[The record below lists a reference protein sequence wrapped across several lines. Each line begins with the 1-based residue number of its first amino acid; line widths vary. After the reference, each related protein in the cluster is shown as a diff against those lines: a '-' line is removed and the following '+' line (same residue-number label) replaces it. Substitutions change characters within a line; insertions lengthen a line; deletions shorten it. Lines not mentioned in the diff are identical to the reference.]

1 MYIKKSRVIVSVIA
15 IVILTAVLTT
25 LILNPFGIDNTDK
38 FLKFSVISR
47 IINSA
52 YYDDIDRA
60 ESAEMAIAGVAASTG
75 DPYTQYYWGDTA
87 IEYMEQLQGDYC
99 GVGMYI
105 KCDTEENLI
114 TVVSS
119 IAGSPAEEAGI
130 TTDDKILKIDGQV
143 YTGEQLNEASDYM
156 RGEEGTDVTLSI
168 RKAKDNSEQE
178 LTLTRRKIV
187 IETVASKMLDNGIGY
202 LNISQ
207 FTENVSGSVKEHLD
221 NLSNEEMKSL
231 IIDLRNN
238 PGGILNEAVNISSM
252 FIDTD
257 EIVTYTLDKNGKRS
271 EFKSTDYLGA
281 GKKYAMDIV
290 ILVNGGSASASE
302 VLTGALKDYGKAYV
316 IGEKTYG
323 KGIVQSVMAVGANN
337 ILSVTTSRYYSP
349 NGVCIH
355 GTGIEPD
362 RTIEMSYEN
371 MITDINKG
379 IGNDIQLKEAVKYLT
394 K

>member
-1 MYIKKSRVIVSVIA
+1 MYIKKSRVIVSVIV

-25 LILNPFGIDNTDK
+25 LVLNPFGIENTDK

-52 YYDDIDRA
+52 YYDDIDRG

-187 IETVASKMLDNGIGY
+187 IETVASKVLDNGIGY

-207 FTENVSGSVKEHLD
+207 FTENVSGNVKEHLE
-221 NLSNEEMKSL
+221 NLSNEGMKSL

-238 PGGILNEAVNISSM
+238 PGGILDEAVNISSM

-271 EFKSTDYLGA
+271 EFKSIDFLGN
-281 GKKYAMDIV
+281 GQKYTMDIV

>member
-1 MYIKKSRVIVSVIA
+1 MYIKKSRVIASVIA

-25 LILNPFGIDNTDK
+25 LVLNPFGIENTDK
-38 FLKFSVISR
+38 FLKLSIISR

-52 YYDDIDRA
+52 YYDDIDRG
-60 ESAEMAIAGVAASTG
+60 ESAEMAIAGVTASTG

-87 IEYMEQLQGDYC
+87 IKYMEQLQGDYC

-105 KCDTEENLI
+105 KCDAEENLI

-119 IAGSPAEEAGI
+119 IPGSPAEEAGI
-130 TTDDKILKIDGQV
+130 TTDDKILKIDGQM

-187 IETVASKMLDNGIGY
+187 IENVSSKMLDNGIGY

-207 FTENVSGSVKEHLD
+207 FTENISSNVKEHLE
-221 NLSNEEMKSL
+221 NLSNDGMKSL

-238 PGGILNEAVNISSM
+238 PGGILDEAVNISSM
-252 FIDTD
+252 FIEND
-257 EIVTYTLDKNGKRS
+257 EIVTYTLDKNGKRG
-271 EFKSTDYLGA
+271 EFKSTDFLDDGQ
-281 GKKYAMDIV
+281 KYAMDIV

-316 IGEKTYG
+316 IGEKTFG
-323 KGIVQSVMAVGANN
+323 KGIVQSVMAVGVNN

-355 GTGIEPD
+355 GIGIEPD
-362 RTIEMSYEN
+362 RVVEMSYEN
-371 MITDINKG
+371 MVTDINKG

>member
-52 YYDDIDRA
+52 YYDDVDRG

-114 TVVSS
+114 TVVSAIS
-119 IAGSPAEEAGI
+119 GSPAEEAGI

-178 LTLTRRKIV
+178 LTLTRRKII

-207 FTENVSGSVKEHLD
+207 FTENVSSNVKEHLD
-221 NLSNEEMKSL
+221 NLSNEGMKSL

-238 PGGILNEAVNISSM
+238 PGGILDEAVNISSM

-257 EIVTYTLDKNGKRS
+257 EIVTYTLDKNGKRN
-271 EFKSTDYLGA
+271 EFKSTDFLGD
-281 GKKYAMDIV
+281 GQKYTMDIV

-323 KGIVQSVMAVGANN
+323 KGIVQSVMSVGMNN
-337 ILSVTTSRYYSP
+337 VLSVTISRYYSP

-362 RTIEMSYEN
+362 RMIEMSYEN

-379 IGNDIQLKEAVKYLT
+379 IGNDIQLKEAVKHLT

>member
-1 MYIKKSRVIVSVIA
+1 MYIKKSRVIASVIA

-25 LILNPFGIDNTDK
+25 LVLNPFGIENTDK
-38 FLKFSVISR
+38 FLKLSIISR

-52 YYDDIDRA
+52 YYDDIDRG
-60 ESAEMAIAGVAASTG
+60 ESAEMAIAGVTACTG
-75 DPYTQYYWGDTA
+75 DAYTQYYWGDTA
-87 IEYMEQLQGDYC
+87 IKYMEQLQGDYC

-105 KCDTEENLI
+105 KCDAEENLI

-119 IAGSPAEEAGI
+119 IPGSPAEEAGI
-130 TTDDKILKIDGQV
+130 TTDDKILKIDGQM

-187 IETVASKMLDNGIGY
+187 IENVSSKMLDNGIGY

-207 FTENVSGSVKEHLD
+207 FTENISSNVKEHLE
-221 NLSNEEMKSL
+221 NLSNDGMKSL

-238 PGGILNEAVNISSM
+238 PGGILDEAVNISSM
-252 FIDTD
+252 FIEND
-257 EIVTYTLDKNGKRS
+257 EIVTYTLDKNGKRG
-271 EFKSTDYLGA
+271 EFKSTDFLDDGQ
-281 GKKYAMDIV
+281 KYAMDIV

-316 IGEKTYG
+316 IGEKTFG
-323 KGIVQSVMAVGANN
+323 KGIVQSVMAVGVNN

-355 GTGIEPD
+355 GIGIEPD
-362 RTIEMSYEN
+362 RVVEMSYEN
-371 MITDINKG
+371 MVTDINKG